1 MARDIVGEELGG
13 GGEGWWVVLCDGGG
27 LVVESIGFGAGAGE
41 GEVWCGVMF
50 YCGVVESLMHY
61 CGVDSLIYGV
71 GLLREVAEEENIQVR
86 AGCIYKTIKFVC
98 GAQHA

>member
-1 MARDIVGEELGG
+1 M
-13 GGEGWWVVLCDGGG
+13 
-27 LVVESIGFGAGAGE
+27 
-41 GEVWCGVMF
+41 WCGVMF